1 MTERFINHYNY
12 VISFNFFD
20 AYGNCNRELE
30 LNAVEL
36 IKQI

>member
-1 MTERFINHYNY
+1 MIERFINHYNY
-12 VISFNFFD
+12 VIGFNFFE
-20 AYGNCNRELE
+20 AYCNCNRELE